1 METPCSHS
9 ILNLS
14 PPHSLLKLKRAWQG
28 FVNWMASC
36 TARLVEGL
44 GTEGRRQHSYMSSA
58 KSDTMK
64 MAAVLDSNFPWSQTN
79 NVCFLRFLHDI
90 CIILTL
96 LLTLCRG
103 NVSKHLCDSMDN
115 SPLGFSVHGI
125 LWARILE
132 WVAILFSRGSSP
144 PGDWTQVS
152 CTAGRFFTVWVTREA
167 LVFRCN
173 FN

>member
-1 METPCSHS
+1 
-9 ILNLS
+9 
-14 PPHSLLKLKRAWQG
+14 
-28 FVNWMASC
+28 
-36 TARLVEGL
+36 
-44 GTEGRRQHSYMSSA
+44 MSSA

-115 SPLGFSVHGI
+115 SPPGSSVHGI

-132 WVAILFSRGSSP
+132 WVAILFSRGSSHLGIEP
-144 PGDWTQVS
+144 RSPALQADSLLSESPGKPWCLDVILTKCIYIGLTLSNSSLQQTQCLPNLS
-152 CTAGRFFTVWVTREA
+152 TGTCHNPGLACFFFKKLYWY
-167 LVFRCN
+167 
-173 FN
+173 